1 MASVSDVFKSAST
14 LRGVHRARLAA
25 LSMIVLSA
33 CGGTGVA
40 LNEVPAVIAPLS
52 VGVPTA
58 PATTPEP
65 ERAPAPT
72 TTTTTTTT
80 TTLNVM
86 PEPSPISWTAARA
99 KTDLEAFR
107 APGDAEPFRV
117 IESHTIL
124 GTPTVVLVLG
134 ETHAWLEVMLPG
146 RPNGETGWI
155 RASDVVPYDGTR
167 QAVIDLNTRTLM
179 VFDGDAT
186 IFEAQIGVGAP
197 SSPTPLG
204 IFYITDAVRLTNP
217 TGPWGP
223 YAFGLSARSDTVTS
237 FNGGDGIIGIHGTN
251 RPNSI
256 GEAQSL
262 GCIRLSN
269 EVMLQLAELLGVGSP
284 VTIRA

>member
-1 MASVSDVFKSAST
+1 MFKSGGT
-14 LRGVHRARLAA
+14 LRWVYRARLTA
-25 LSMIVLSA
+25 LMIVVSA

-40 LNEVPAVIAPLS
+40 LDEAPAAIAPLT
-52 VGVPTA
+52 VVAPVTA
-58 PATTPEP
+58 PVMTL
-65 ERAPAPT
+65 EREPAPT
-72 TTTTTTTT
+72 TTAT
-80 TTLNVM
+80 TTLDLM
-86 PEPSPISWTAARA
+86 PAPTPVSWTAARA
-99 KTDLEAFR
+99 KSELEAFR

-117 IESHTIL
+117 IDSHTIL

-134 ETHAWLEVMLPG
+134 GTHAWLEVMLPG
-146 RPNGETGWI
+146 RPNGETGWV

-167 QAVIDLNTRTLM
+167 QAVIDLNTRTLL
-179 VFDGDAT
+179 VLDGDET
-186 IFEAQIGVGAP
+186 IFETQIGVGAP

-204 IFYITDAVRLTNP
+204 IFYITDAVRLTDP
-217 TGPWGP
+217 AGPWGP

>member
-1 MASVSDVFKSAST
+1 MFKSGGT
-14 LRGVHRARLAA
+14 LRWVYLARLTA
-25 LSMIVLSA
+25 LMIVVSA
-33 CGGTGVA
+33 CGGTGLA
-40 LNEVPAVIAPLS
+40 LDEAPAAIAPLT
-52 VGVPTA
+52 VVAPVTA
-58 PATTPEP
+58 PVTTL
-65 ERAPAPT
+65 EREPAPT
-72 TTTTTTTT
+72 TTAT
-80 TTLNVM
+80 TTLDLM
-86 PEPSPISWTAARA
+86 PAPTPVSWTAARA
-99 KTDLEAFR
+99 KSELEAFR

-117 IESHTIL
+117 IDSHTIL

-134 ETHAWLEVMLPG
+134 GTHAWLEVMLPG
-146 RPNGETGWI
+146 RPNGETGWV

-167 QAVIDLNTRTLM
+167 QAVIDLNTRTLL
-179 VFDGDAT
+179 VLDGDET
-186 IFEAQIGVGAP
+186 IFETQIGVGAP

-204 IFYITDAVRLTNP
+204 IFYITDAVRLTDP
-217 TGPWGP
+217 AGPWGP

-251 RPNSI
+251 RPTSI